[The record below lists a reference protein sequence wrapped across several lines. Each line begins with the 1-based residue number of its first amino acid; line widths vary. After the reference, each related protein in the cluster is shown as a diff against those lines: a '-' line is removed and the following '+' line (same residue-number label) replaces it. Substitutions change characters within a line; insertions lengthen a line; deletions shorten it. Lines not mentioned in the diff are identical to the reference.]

1 MNRIKVV
8 SEPAEL
14 VPILRAVDTEVKRD
28 AFKEVSTDWRTLKQ
42 IEEKFGK
49 EGVDAITFFEKMK
62 LVETKWQT
70 SATLQ
75 PEKAYH
81 AFYSS
86 FHINATAPVHEIS
99 DVLYAAMMP
108 EKDYAKIEKQ
118 IFDMVG
124 EAGRVAGGG
133 GGGGGRSPRA
143 RGGRGWGGGRGGPGG
158 GVRRGRTAPPA
169 GARPVRARGHPPGQE
184 HPRDA
189 QRLRGLCRGPPPG
202 LRGLAPRW
210 ARVHGGDRRRP
221 RRRDADPVPV
231 DARRP
236 PGPPEAHPADPRP
249 LHDRAPRRNL
259 GDHLLRLVSPL
270 RPP

>member
-28 AFKEVSTDWRTLKQ
+28 VFKEVSTDWRTLKQ

-86 FHINATAPVHEIS
+86 FHINA
-99 DVLYAAMMP
+99 AMMP

-118 IFDMVG
+118 VFDMVG
-124 EAGRVAGGG
+124 EEGKFAGDVAESLKVSQTMLKALVK
-133 GGGGGRSPRA
+133 RSA
-143 RGGRGWGGGRGGPGG
+143 RLDF
-158 GVRRGRTAPPA
+158 
-169 GARPVRARGHPPGQE
+169 RGH
-184 HPRDA
+184 
-189 QRLRGLCRGPPPG
+189 
-202 LRGLAPRW
+202 
-210 ARVHGGDRRRP
+210 RVMRF
-221 RRRDADPVPV
+221 
-231 DARRP
+231 
-236 PGPPEAHPADPRP
+236 EE
-249 LHDRAPRRNL
+249 
-259 GDHLLRLVSPL
+259 
-270 RPP
+270 